1 MTMVPAV
8 MAHAHAPRAIAL
20 EAVHPASASVTL
32 RRCALIKTIPTTCI
46 ALSKADVGSTE
57 LQGESECCAQNDF
70 HHGDVPQAT
79 PRRELAELGLAW
91 LPTTTR
97 PQASGHRLRLS

>member
-8 MAHAHAPRAIAL
+8 MAHAHAPRAVAL

-32 RRCALIKTIPTTCI
+32 RRCALIETIPTTCI

-57 LQGESECCAQNDF
+57 LQGESECCAQNE
-70 HHGDVPQAT
+70 P
-79 PRRELAELGLAW
+79 PRVFRRLQLLRGWSHDEAN
-91 LPTTTR
+91 PTLF
-97 PQASGHRLRLS
+97 P